1 MESSCPS
8 GLDSTSS
15 WGLPAGG
22 HNIIGLAGF
31 RASRWAPSQALSR
44 SFAGWCRSE
53 GSRQRIGGWG
63 SCGDA
68 QYCWGRG
75 GGEGQLRG
83 RRLDLEGCQGSRVV
97 TQMSCPSARPTS
109 PTSTCAGEL
118 APDRELWARQRRNI
132 PDTAAVGG
140 VSGSGRKGCG
150 QAAHAGRGQEVRS
163 VHVLLEALT
172 HLGRRVHVPLPKR
185 LLSGVLALRCL
196 RLACLLE
203 QDRFA
208 YSLSQSSPPS
218 PVEYGTGAY
227 RRQYNGLGRGGTL
240 STLVIITI

>member
-44 SFAGWCRSE
+44 PC
-53 GSRQRIGGWG
+53 GGPPPAPPVG
-63 SCGDA
+63 GGGGGGGA
-68 QYCWGRG
+68 PPPPGGGGG